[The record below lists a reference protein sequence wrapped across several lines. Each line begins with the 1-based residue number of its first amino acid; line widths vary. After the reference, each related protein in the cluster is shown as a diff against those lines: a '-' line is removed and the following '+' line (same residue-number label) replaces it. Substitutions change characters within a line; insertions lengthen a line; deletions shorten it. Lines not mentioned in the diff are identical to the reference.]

1 MNIVCIVQTSS
12 PNSLQ
17 RFKNQK
23 PRGSKK
29 HSNVFLAQV
38 LFCCFDS
45 ALISPSFPC
54 LVFWCCACSQNTFQ
68 RSSGNVPK
76 FVCSYAGDTLVVE
89 AEKKTDGKH
98 LHLLVQFSV
107 CARPDWKK
115 KNKTRKLKH
124 TNEWKSWKT
133 DLTELRPYQKTVS
146 SSMLTSTGG
155 GGGFDHFSK
164 MIKTHPTNHLLVV
177 LILNPR
183 ISRYGEVGC
192 LQLGEGRRANIC
204 AICS

>member
-45 ALISPSFPC
+45 ALISPSFSC

-107 CARPDWKK
+107 CATPDWKK
-115 KNKTRKLKH
+115 KTKQENWNTQTSGRAEKQTSR
-124 TNEWKSWKT
+124 SWGHIKRQF
-133 DLTELRPYQKTVS
+133 LPRCWQVQA
-146 SSMLTSTGG
+146 

>member
-45 ALISPSFPC
+45 ALISPSFSC

-115 KNKTRKLKH
+115 KNKKTETHKRVEELK
-124 TNEWKSWKT
+124 N
-133 DLTELRPYQKTVS
+133 RPHGAEAISKDSFFLDVDKYRR
-146 SSMLTSTGG
+146 GG
-155 GGGFDHFSK
+155 GLIILAKWSK
-164 MIKTHPTNHLLVV
+164 
-177 LILNPR
+177 R
-183 ISRYGEVGC
+183 IQQITSWLC
-192 LQLGEGRRANIC
+192 WF
-204 AICS
+204 